1 MAGTLLA
8 NQEPPIT
15 DPSMD
20 PATTSLLT
28 DMATNNVT
36 SWRYRT
42 LAQYNP
48 YMADNPTAL
57 AALANSNASDQ
68 ELFTSA
74 GAMYGAATANS
85 LGSQLTKYSPSTQRS
100 IFATLTPEQQQS
112 LKEMGYSVPK
122 TDLHQNGLFD
132 TLAPVL
138 KPLGVITG
146 GIGKVVSPV
155 LSPALGGLITV
166 SDFAF
171 GKPYRTIRQLDGLTQ
186 GLSFLAGL
194 GAAAGVAFA
203 PVTGGA
209 SLGLTVSLAGF
220 AGITAATG
228 VSVASYTMQGKA
240 DQWADAWSAAYN
252 GEKLFKQS
260 AIKNA
265 KETLNNPDL
274 MSLAK
279 ELALQS
285 EYPGQIIDLAQD
297 IAGTGDALN
306 SNVQLKQ
313 IKEIGLKYFEE
324 GSAEFQ
330 DFYDLTAQIIA
341 QPVFQDALKELEYGK
356 ISLGR
361 DLANLTHLR
370 PGTAPYTWLS
380 GGIDATTQ
388 WFMDPFMFLGNVNK
402 IRKGMARGLTFVDDG
417 AHVQQFLRIAERP
430 EVFSRM
436 EKMAE
441 AVNTRRVDTVR
452 RYANDMIG
460 LYPYLLEHKR
470 DLIAKGILGADEALT
485 GKQVVDWIVHTNSM
499 KSIMKGVG
507 LVNGL
512 RNPIIRSMNE
522 GQYLFKTATGAVKDA
537 AIGLMDV
544 KAEKIMA
551 KTLENPLTRQIVEDA
566 VQNVSPETIA
576 KVTELVGN
584 EEVAKAIIAST
595 VNRETMTLLGK
606 TEDELVTRIVSA
618 ALGEQGT
625 VSQTAYEIGRILG
638 RTPIIGSVAHPFA
651 SFAYRISEGVPKLS
665 AIPFVGD
672 DAANEIRAYT
682 EMYSAAHVPSYT
694 RKIWAD
700 AILGGSSSERV
711 NAISSFIDTVATT
724 SGMRLTQSGNETLE
738 KFLYKFQQAY
748 SGNKSGM
755 RAMDNNSSLT
765 EPTGVLPV
773 ADMATMIPV
782 PDLQTIRKAS
792 TQALAMNLLLGI
804 PESTIA
810 RNAMR
815 RYWVPS
821 VLLRFAFI
829 PRNAS
834 EELLGFMARGGAG
847 SMMQD
852 YGARRLGQ
860 KFVYEDIRAGASKFN
875 QLSPLS
881 KEEAYKISSDWDVP
895 AHMRPVLRIV
905 EKFGAHGRP
914 IVTFLESYAKHLDQF
929 LERGLQ
935 LDSKMFRGLREKA
948 REYETLKLKTPQWG
962 FNSIAR
968 KQNMQ
973 MHLQA
978 LAFGN
983 PYSFRRMLLGGVHND
998 IFEAAMKW
1006 EVGHAAQI
1014 MERAG
1019 TSNTA
1024 PWANQF
1030 DTNNEMRRVVTESGS
1045 DEVRLVN
1052 VSGERTYV
1060 GQTGQGLN
1068 DQPYWDAVLEQRRR
1082 LMDDPIVRE
1091 YLRPVSRV
1099 YDADIQTIVPP
1110 RQLKEFL
1117 DTYQNLRAYNPK
1129 RYNTGLEDLFHTMTL
1144 GTPTRTMFNAQ
1155 VERLKPTKE
1164 LRELAAS
1171 IADPD
1176 DESTLGLLNYVDDLD
1191 SLVNKIVTEFP
1202 GVEVPKF
1209 SELFDVIK
1217 AANTKL
1223 EFGRNRLWIRFGA
1236 QLNYHNDLA
1245 MQLDA
1250 MPALGRDWVHQF
1262 LLTNRDELRTASHL
1276 SDSIKNWNPDKWVG
1290 QNQRLIYRGVTSSTQ
1305 AQVDEQGNLI
1315 LFLQNQNHWGD
1326 EFGAISFSTS
1336 PQQALRYSGNY
1347 DGQSLA
1353 GYGEGKILL
1362 TFDADA
1368 TARAFGID
1376 GLHES
1381 NFWETPGSS
1390 YWDLA
1395 NNIPAEQN
1403 SGMHFLQEARA
1414 PFGRDTDLGHG
1425 EIAGWVRGSN
1435 PNLDEET
1442 RLQDALDDLN
1452 DVIYGYNTGSF
1463 KDLQDGLPNSWAELT
1478 QEQRN
1483 KFFDMSRLEDQPIYY
1498 GDNSII
1504 IPAGKWSATNT
1515 SNENF
1520 IPKFGDDAL
1529 EFLSPEEIAYPEP
1542 YMFSDWEQS
1551 LLDNSKMT
1559 VSPFFASREEAIS
1572 SQDLIGVT
1580 EFRSGKWDKELKL
1593 NRDWMQSPESTK
1605 GFMVDTRLLGEVKSA
1620 AGDGPV
1626 KQFEISLI
1634 KDKLIPKIEQLV
1646 DGQFTDVEKITLRR
1660 YILAS
1665 IDIRQ
1670 PLIFN
1675 DEEAAK
1681 IISQAIEEVYQEA
1694 GFTVHL
1700 GPSKN
1705 VFLPVVLQKGQNYTD
1720 LPEVNKAIDLS
1731 HKIVINRLEQ
1741 YIADPTKL
1749 LPSKTKTGTASIRDD
1764 VKLLINEV
1772 LIEDLANEG
1781 VDPLIKMTI
1790 DLNEEETWRIAQ
1802 IYVAAERDGINKYLD
1817 SLFDWADTATV
1828 DLSKTLNEPA
1838 GKQIFTEQIKDILL
1852 NALTEAAN
1860 TIGKNSDDIY
1870 QHRLFNL
1877 KTSQG
1882 TRNIQLIGTSAG
1894 DFDTSAEH
1902 FPYEWATEQSVSQTQ
1917 RPIFDRMKE
1926 HVEGNLRGGRRQFWA
1941 TRSDSNAPELYF
1953 RGGNGEAQ
1961 VVEKGTRIVDDT
1973 PIYSSPNMESKDL
1986 VSIGDQRHFVL
1997 DDVKYEGNTETLW
2010 SIMAPIF
2017 IDQANKERGKTL
2029 YQLKS
2034 PHITGMF
2041 NRIKA
2046 QFPDKI
2052 LTLDEQIAKYAPNLP
2067 YDEAVDFITST
2078 RGQMMP
2084 GAESLAE
2091 PEMLYLERVGIPYS
2105 SREHVSNTPFGELP
2119 DRELA
2124 HVYNGVN
2131 SNLWDR
2137 IVNLGFNKV
2146 IGPTI
2151 DAISRKPIAFQ
2162 AYVNAFTRNKTHIGW
2177 LLETSTE
2184 HKQMIELVDNLVSQG
2199 VFKQVEGVALERWG
2213 NAGRMIGSVNK
2224 VPYAEAWTDA
2234 QALSFLRSFAV
2245 EGDLSTVV
2253 KQARAAVA
2261 KGRLSIN
2268 DFEANALIKFIEQYG
2283 NDVLATVPKNITPKE
2298 FLTLIDTLKSR
2309 RANMKTIEERV
2320 LGSDPLAK
2328 SYIVNPSSD
2337 GWVTIDKRV
2346 PDANNPL
2353 DIMAD
2358 ILTEDDLNLMDAY
2371 KFRYDRVT
2379 SDAADYAVQ
2388 AAMADIIP
2396 FLDSHEIRSQ
2406 FSEYARG
2413 LMPFFYA
2420 EENFIKRWGRMFA
2433 LDGAPGALALV
2444 RKMQLSYMGLKT
2456 VGIVKTNAQGKDYF
2470 IYPGSE
2476 LLISALD
2483 KIFPGASL
2491 PLTTFLQSPT
2501 DRMIPGFTPQFGA
2514 PSFNPLVSIPVD
2526 LTTWLFPEFQPVE
2539 RKILGDFGAGTTFV
2553 QAILPASLRNTGA
2566 ALYSFYD
2573 PDSNRR
2579 INSAM
2584 MSAIAHLEASGN
2596 GLADNAT
2603 PAQRDEFLDKVRN
2616 HSRIIVFAQALAGW
2630 FTPGPPS
2637 TSQTPD
2643 DENSN
2648 SIALMTGQMTNNPA
2662 DIISADYYALIQEL
2676 GIERGTVR
2684 FNELHPDA
2692 DLTTAYNNN
2701 LAYTVAKTVTISGAP
2716 LPTSEEGFQF
2726 YKSNENLLNQY
2737 PEAGAW
2743 LLPQDGKG
2751 NVRSQWAYDQ
2761 EMIDGLRRNRTPQE
2775 FIDTMKYKEGASI
2788 YFERRDAYTS
2798 KLNELKQT
2806 NNKDG
2811 VKTLNEA
2818 WRLWANTFKLT
2829 HPLFAEQLVNGN
2841 ARERRARTLGQMRI
2855 LLNDPQVPK
2864 AEHFDNMKLLMDT
2877 FDQYSIIKSRL
2888 GIDNSARNRNAI
2900 GDLKLNFSSWVTT
2913 FVTENPEVR
2922 AFWLTVLQPEAG
2934 LE

>member
-8 NQEPPIT
+8 DQQPPST
-15 DPSMD
+15 DPSLD
-20 PATTSLLT
+20 PVTDSLLA

-42 LAQYNP
+42 LALYNP

-68 ELFTSA
+68 ELFTSS
-74 GAMYGAATANS
+74 GAMYGAATSNS
-85 LGSQLTKYSPSTQRS
+85 LASQLTKYSPSTQRS
-100 IFATLTPEQQQS
+100 IFSTLTPEQQQA
-112 LKEMGYSVPK
+112 LKEMGYSTP
-122 TDLHQNGLFD
+122 TNDLHQNGVFD
-132 TLAPVL
+132 MLAPVL
-138 KPLGVITG
+138 KPLGIVTG
-146 GIGKVVSPV
+146 GIGKIVSPV
-155 LSPALGGLITV
+155 LSPLLKDMATIA
-166 SDFAF
+166 DFPFKA
-171 GKPYRTIRQLDGLTQ
+171 YRTVRQLDGLTQ

-194 GAAAGVAFA
+194 GAMAGVALA

-209 SLGLTVSLAGF
+209 SLSLTLSLAGF

-228 VSVASYTMQGKA
+228 VSLASYTLQGKP

-260 AIKNA
+260 SIKNA
-265 KETLNNPDL
+265 KNTLNNPDL

-285 EYPGQIIDLAQD
+285 EYPGQIIDLAKD
-297 IAGTGDALN
+297 IAGTSDALN
-306 SNVQLKQ
+306 SNAQLNQ

-324 GSAEFQ
+324 GSVEFQ
-330 DFYDLTAQIIA
+330 NFYDLTVQIIA

-356 ISLGR
+356 ISIGR

-388 WFMDPFMFLGNVNK
+388 WFMDPFMFVGNINK
-402 IRKGMARGLTFVDDG
+402 TRKAMARGLTFVDDG

-430 EVFSRM
+430 EVAARM
-436 EKMAE
+436 QVVAD

-452 RYANDMIG
+452 RYAGDMIG
-460 LYPYLLEHKR
+460 MYPYLLEHKR
-470 DLIAKGILGADEALT
+470 DLIAKGLLGADEALT
-485 GKQVVDWIVHTNSM
+485 GQNVVDWIVHTNHM

-512 RNPIIRSMNE
+512 RNPLVRGLNE
-522 GQYLFKTATGAVKDA
+522 TQYFFKTATGVIKDA
-537 AIGLMDV
+537 SMGIMDI
-544 KAEKIMA
+544 KAERIMA
-551 KTLENPLTRQIVEDA
+551 KTLEDPATLQFVEMA
-566 VQNVSPETIA
+566 VQNVDPETIA
-576 KVTELVGN
+576 KVTQLVGD
-584 EEVAKAIIAST
+584 EKVAKAIIAST
-595 VNRETMTLLGK
+595 VNQRTMTLLGK
-606 TEDELVTRIVSA
+606 TEDELATRIVSA

-625 VSQTAYEIGRILG
+625 ASQTAYEIGRILG
-638 RTPIIGSVAHPFA
+638 QTPIIGSAAQPFA
-651 SFAYRISEGVPKLS
+651 SFVYRITEGVPALS

-672 DAANEIRAYT
+672 NAAKEIRAYI
-682 EMYSAAHVPSYT
+682 EMYSAANVPSYT

-700 AILGGSSSERV
+700 AILGASPSGRI
-711 NAISSFIDTVATT
+711 NAISSFTDTVATT
-724 SGMRLTQSGNETLE
+724 AGMRLTDEGAAILD
-738 KFLYKFQQAY
+738 KFLYKYQQGY
-748 SGNKSGM
+748 SATKAGM
-755 RAMDNNSSLT
+755 RGMDNGSSLT

-773 ADMATMIPV
+773 ADMATMIPI
-782 PDLQTIRKAS
+782 PDLQSIRKAS
-792 TQALAMNLLLGI
+792 TQALAMKMLLAI
-804 PESTIA
+804 PEQTVV

-815 RYWVPS
+815 RWWVPS
-821 VLLRFAFI
+821 VLLKIGFI
-829 PRNAS
+829 PRNAG
-834 EELLGFMARGGAG
+834 EELVGFMSRGGIG

-860 KFVYEDIRAGASKFN
+860 RAIYEDVKAGALEFN
-875 QLSPLS
+875 QLSSLS
-881 KEEAYKISSDWDVP
+881 KEDAWKIAADWDVP
-895 AHMRPVLRIV
+895 AHMRPVMRVI
-905 EKFGAHGRP
+905 EKFGGHGRP

-935 LDSKMFRGLREKA
+935 INGKLFRSLRGKA
-948 REYETLKLKTPQWG
+948 NQYEVLKLNTPQWG

-998 IFEAAMKW
+998 IFEAAKKW
-1006 EVGHAAQI
+1006 EAGHAAQI
-1014 MERAG
+1014 LERAG

-1024 PWANQF
+1024 PWADQF
-1030 DTNNEMRRVVTESGS
+1030 DTNNELRRVTTENGS
-1045 DEVRLVN
+1045 DEIRLVN
-1052 VSGERTYV
+1052 VSGERAFV
-1060 GQTGQGLN
+1060 GPTSQGVN
-1068 DQPYWDAVLEQRRR
+1068 QQPYWDSVLETRVRM
-1082 LMDDPIVRE
+1082 MDDPIIRE

-1099 YDADIQTIVPP
+1099 YDQDIQNIVPP
-1110 RQLKEFL
+1110 QQLKQFL
-1117 DTYQNLRAYNPK
+1117 DTYQDVKSYNPE

-1144 GTPTRTMFNAQ
+1144 GTPNRTMFNAQ

-1164 LRELAAS
+1164 LRDLANS
-1171 IADPD
+1171 IANPE

-1191 SLVNKIVTEFP
+1191 ALVNRIVTEFP

-1209 SELFDVIK
+1209 GELFDVIK
-1217 AANTKL
+1217 GKSIKG
-1223 EFGRNRLWIRFGA
+1223 EFGRDKLWIRFGA
-1236 QLNYHNDLA
+1236 QLKYHNDLA
-1245 MQLDA
+1245 TQLDA
-1250 MPALGRDWVHQF
+1250 MPELGRDWIHQF
-1262 LLTNRDELRTASHL
+1262 LLTNRDDLRTSSHL

-1315 LFLQNQNHWGD
+1315 LFLQNQDHWGN

-1336 PQQALRYSGNY
+1336 PEQALRYTR
-1347 DGQSLA
+1347 DSLA
-1353 GYGEGKILL
+1353 NNQQGTILL
-1362 TFDADA
+1362 TFDGDA
-1368 TARAFGID
+1368 TARAFGVD

-1381 NFWETPGSS
+1381 NTWDIPGSS
-1390 YWDLA
+1390 YYDLS
-1395 NNIPAEQN
+1395 NNIPDEQN
-1403 SGMHFLQEARA
+1403 AGMYFLQEARA
-1414 PFGRDTDLGHG
+1414 PFGNSTELGHG
-1425 EIAGWVRGSN
+1425 EIAGWVRGLN
-1435 PNLDEET
+1435 PNVDEEARLQEALDELNNVIIAFDTGGYQE
-1442 RLQDALDDLN
+1442 LQDGMPNRWQDLN
-1452 DVIYGYNTGSF
+1452 D
-1463 KDLQDGLPNSWAELT
+1463 
-1478 QEQRN
+1478 EQRS

-1498 GDNSII
+1498 GDHTIT

-1515 SNENF
+1515 ANENF
-1520 IPKFGDDAL
+1520 VPKPERLSRDQFL
-1529 EFLSPEEIAYPEP
+1529 KFLSPEEYPDPKP
-1542 YMFSDWEQS
+1542 YVFSDWEQS
-1551 LLDNSKMT
+1551 LLDNSRMT
-1559 VSPFFASREEAIS
+1559 VSPFFASREEAIN
-1572 SQDLIGVT
+1572 SQDLIAAA
-1580 EFRSGKWDKELKL
+1580 EFRSGKWDKELGI
-1593 NRDWMQSPESTK
+1593 NRDWMQTPESTK
-1605 GFMVDTRLLGEVKSA
+1605 GFMIDTRLLGETKSA
-1620 AGDGPV
+1620 SGESAV
-1626 KQFEISLI
+1626 RLSENSLI
-1634 KDKLIPKIEQLV
+1634 KDKLIPKIESLTNTILDDQ
-1646 DGQFTDVEKITLRR
+1646 EKIQLQR
-1660 YILAS
+1660 YLLS
-1665 IDIRQ
+1665 GIDIRQ
-1670 PLIFN
+1670 PFIVN

-1694 GFTVHL
+1694 GFAVHL
-1700 GPSKN
+1700 GPPKN
-1705 VFLPVVLQKGQNYTD
+1705 VFLPIN
-1720 LPEVNKAIDLS
+1720 NKSATSIINDEKFVKSIDKA
-1731 HKIVINRLEQ
+1731 HDIVISALNNLNITYPQTTLELVFGTLTSSSIIPNIGLDRNEIELVTTTFNEIFTKELED
-1741 YIADPTKL
+1741 YI
-1749 LPSKTKTGTASIRDD
+1749 
-1764 VKLLINEV
+1764 N
-1772 LIEDLANEG
+1772 
-1781 VDPLIKMTI
+1781 
-1790 DLNEEETWRIAQ
+1790 
-1802 IYVAAERDGINKYLD
+1802 
-1817 SLFDWADTATV
+1817 SLFEWADNSTV
-1828 DLSKTLNEPA
+1828 EFSETFNTLQ
-1838 GKQIFTEQIKDILL
+1838 GKKFFTEQIQEITL
-1852 NALTEAAN
+1852 NAQTQAYN
-1860 TIGKNSDDIY
+1860 TLGKNTDEAFR
-1870 QHRLFNL
+1870 HKLFNL
-1877 KTSQG
+1877 KTDNG
-1882 TRNIQLIGTSAG
+1882 TRNINLIGSSAG
-1894 DFDTSAEH
+1894 TFDSSSEH
-1902 FPYEWATEQSVSQTQ
+1902 YPYEWATEQSVSQTQ

-1926 HVEGNLRGGRRQFWA
+1926 HVDGNIRGGRRQFWS
-1941 TRSDSNAPELYF
+1941 TRSDANAPELYH

-1961 VVEKGTRIVDDT
+1961 VVQPGTRIVDDT
-1973 PIYSSPNMESKDL
+1973 PLYSNAKMESQDL
-1986 VSIGDQRHFVL
+1986 ITIGDQRHFVL

-2034 PHITGMF
+2034 PHVTGMF
-2041 NRIKA
+2041 NRVKS
-2046 QFPDKI
+2046 QFPDKV

-2067 YDEAVDFITST
+2067 YDEAVDFVTST
-2078 RGQMMP
+2078 RPGMTV
-2084 GAESLAE
+2084 GAEQLAE
-2091 PEMLYLERVGIPYS
+2091 PEMLYLERVRIPYT
-2105 SREHVSNTPFGELP
+2105 SRDHVSATPFGELP

-2124 HVYNGVN
+2124 HVYNGIN
-2131 SNLWDR
+2131 SGVWDK
-2137 IVNLGFNKV
+2137 IVNFGFNKV

-2177 LLETSTE
+2177 LLETSSE
-2184 HKQMIELVDNLVSQG
+2184 HKNMLELVDRLVSAG
-2199 VFKQVEGVALERWG
+2199 VFKQVDGVALERWG
-2213 NAGRMIGSVNK
+2213 NAGRMIGNVNK
-2224 VPYAEAWTDA
+2224 VPYAEAWSDA

-2245 EGDLSTVV
+2245 DGDLETIV

-2261 KGRLSIN
+2261 KGRLELSKS
-2268 DFEANALIKFIEQYG
+2268 EANALIKFIETYG
-2283 NDVLATVPKNITPKE
+2283 KDVLATVPKNITPKE
-2298 FLTLIDTLKSR
+2298 FLTLTDTLKATR
-2309 RANMKTIEERV
+2309 KNMKTIEERV
-2320 LGSDPLAK
+2320 LNSDPLAK
-2328 SYIVNPSSD
+2328 QYIVNPIND
-2337 GWVTIDKRV
+2337 GWVTIDKRL
-2346 PDANNPL
+2346 PNADNPL

-2358 ILTEDDLNLMDAY
+2358 VLTEDDLNLMDAY
-2371 KFRYDRVT
+2371 QFKYDRVT

-2433 LDGAPGALALV
+2433 LEGAPGALALV
-2444 RKMQLSYMGLKT
+2444 RKMQLSYMGIKT
-2456 VGIVKTNAQGKDYF
+2456 VGIVKTNSQGKDYF

-2501 DRMIPGFTPQFGA
+2501 DRMIPGFNQQFGA

-2539 RKILGDFGAGTTFV
+2539 RTLLGDFGAGTTFV
-2553 QAILPASLRNTGA
+2553 QSIIPASLRNTGA

-2573 PDSNRR
+2573 PESNRR

-2616 HSRIIVFAQALAGW
+2616 HARIIVFAQALAGW
-2630 FTPGPPS
+2630 VTPGPAS
-2637 TSQTPD
+2637 TSQMPD
-2643 DENSN
+2643 DGNSN
-2648 SIALMTGQMTNNPA
+2648 SIALMTGQMTDNPA
-2662 DIISADYYALIQEL
+2662 DLISADYYALIQEL

-2684 FNELHPDA
+2684 FNELHPDS
-2692 DLTTAYNNN
+2692 DLTSAYNNN
-2701 LAYTVAKTVTISGAP
+2701 LAYTVSKSVTISGAP
-2716 LPTSEEGFQF
+2716 LPSSEEGFQF
-2726 YKSNENLLNQY
+2726 YKSNENLLNQF

-2751 NVRSQWAYDQ
+2751 DTRSQWAYDQ

-2798 KLNELKQT
+2798 KLNELKQS
-2806 NNKDG
+2806 NNKNG
-2811 VKTLNEA
+2811 VKILNEA

-2829 HPLFAEQLVNGN
+2829 HPLFAEQLVNGD

-2855 LLNDPQVPK
+2855 LLKDPEVPQ

-2877 FDQYSIIKSRL
+2877 FDQYSVIKSRL
-2888 GIDNSARNRNAI
+2888 GVDNSARNRNAI
-2900 GDLKLNFSSWVTT
+2900 GDLKLNFSSWVTQ

>member
-209 SLGLTVSLAGF
+209 SLGLTLSLAGF

-618 ALGEQGT
+618 ALGEQGS

-1262 LLTNRDELRTASHL
+1262 LLNNRDELRTASHL

-1305 AQVDEQGNLI
+1305 VQVDEQGNLI
-1315 LFLQNQNHWGD
+1315 LFLQNHDHWGP
-1326 EFGAISFSTS
+1326 EFGAVSFTTS
-1336 PQQALRYSGNY
+1336 PEQALRYT
-1347 DGQSLA
+1347 DTHGQSLVTQSNA
-1353 GYGEGKILL
+1353 SSGEGSVLL

-1368 TARAFGID
+1368 VSRAFNGD
-1376 GLHES
+1376 GLHD
-1381 NFWETPGSS
+1381 SS
-1390 YWDLA
+1390 IWGMPDGGQAYRNAPDLV
-1395 NNIPAEQN
+1395 PADQN
-1403 SGMHFLQEARA
+1403 AGMYFMQQSSRV
-1414 PFGRDTDLGHG
+1414 PFSSDERIGHG
-1425 EIAGWVRGSN
+1425 EIAGWVRGLN
-1435 PNLDEET
+1435 PSIDEEE
-1442 RLQDALDDLN
+1442 RLQIALDDLN
-1452 DVIYGYNTGSF
+1452 DVIIGFDTGGYAELREGM
-1463 KDLQDGLPNSWAELT
+1463 PNRWADLT
-1478 QEQRN
+1478 QEQRS

-1498 GDNSII
+1498 GDHSIV
-1504 IPAGKWSATNT
+1504 IPAGKWSATST
-1515 SNENF
+1515 RKIS
-1520 IPKFGDDAL
+1520 PFGKTDING
-1529 EFLSPEEIAYPEP
+1529 EIIT
-1542 YMFSDWEQS
+1542 DWEKS
-1551 LLDNSKMT
+1551 LVNIEAETLSNWEKQLYDNSRMT
-1559 VSPFFASREEAIS
+1559 VAPFFASREEAIS
-1572 SQDLIGVT
+1572 SQDLVGAA

-1605 GFMVDTRLLGEVKSA
+1605 GFMVDTRLLGEVKSSS
-1620 AGDGPV
+1620 GVGSGPV
-1626 KQFEISLI
+1626 KQFETSLI
-1634 KDKLIPKIEQLV
+1634 QDKLIPKLESLT
-1646 DGQFTDVEKITLRR
+1646 GTTLNGVEKARLEN
-1660 YILAS
+1660 YLVVAL
-1665 IDIRQ
+1665 DVRQ
-1670 PLIFN
+1670 PLIVN

-1681 IISQAIEEVYQEA
+1681 LISQAIEEVYQEA

-1700 GPSKN
+1700 GPPKN
-1705 VFLPVVLQKGQNYTD
+1705 VFLPVDTKAATYLEKDSKYVMPRLVVADDSFETIISDVKNGNILTGNSKELIIKNLVRSTPSPNFVL
-1720 LPEVNKAIDLS
+1720 EA
-1731 HKIVINRLEQ
+1731 EE
-1741 YIADPTKL
+1741 KL
-1749 LPSKTKTGTASIRDD
+1749 LFENKF
-1764 VKLLINEV
+1764 NEV
-1772 LIEDLANEG
+1772 FAKE
-1781 VDPLIKMTI
+1781 
-1790 DLNEEETWRIAQ
+1790 LNTYI
-1802 IYVAAERDGINKYLD
+1802 D
-1817 SLFDWADTATV
+1817 SLYFWADRNPQGFIEEFGV
-1828 DLSKTLNEPA
+1828 QGNEFVIS
-1838 GKQIFTEQIKDILL
+1838 GKRVFGEQIEEMVLH
-1852 NALTEAAN
+1852 AQTEAFN
-1860 TIGKNSDDIY
+1860 TIGRNTNTAF
-1870 QHRLFNL
+1870 QHNLFNL
-1877 KTSQG
+1877 STDKG
-1882 TRNIQLIGTSAG
+1882 TRKVGLIGTSAG
-1894 DFDTSAEH
+1894 PFDSSAEYY
-1902 FPYEWATEQSVSQTQ
+1902 PYEWATEQSLNQIQ

-2078 RGQMMP
+2078 RGQMVP

-2131 SNLWDR
+2131 SNIWDR

-2213 NAGRMIGSVNK
+2213 NAGRMIGNVNK

-2268 DFEANALIKFIEQYG
+2268 DSEANALIKFIEQYG

-2476 LLISALD
+2476 LLTSALD

-2751 NVRSQWAYDQ
+2751 DVRSQWAYDQ

>member
-155 LSPALGGLITV
+155 LSPALSGLITV

-194 GAAAGVAFA
+194 GAAAGVVFA

-209 SLGLTVSLAGF
+209 SLGLTLSAGLV
-220 AGITAATG
+220 GITAATG

-297 IAGTGDALN
+297 IAGTGDTLN

-324 GSAEFQ
+324 GSVEFQ
-330 DFYDLTAQIIA
+330 NFYDLAAQIIA

-388 WFMDPFMFLGNVNK
+388 WFLDPFMFLGNINK

-470 DLIAKGILGADEALT
+470 DLIARGILGAGEALT
-485 GKQVVDWIVHTNSM
+485 GQQVVDWIVHTNSM

-551 KTLENPLTRQIVEDA
+551 KTMENPLTRKIVEDA

-576 KVTELVGN
+576 KVTQLVGN
-584 EEVAKAIIAST
+584 EQVAKAIIAST
-595 VNRETMTLLGK
+595 VHRETMTLLGK
-606 TEDELVTRIVSA
+606 TEDEIVTRIVSA

-700 AILGGSSSERV
+700 AILGGSPSERV
-711 NAISSFIDTVATT
+711 NAISSFVDTVATT

-738 KFLYKFQQAY
+738 KFLYRFQQAY

-773 ADMATMIPV
+773 ADMATMIPI
-782 PDLQTIRKAS
+782 PNLQTIRKAS

-829 PRNAS
+829 PRNAG
-834 EELLGFMARGGAG
+834 EELVGFMARGGVG

-860 KFVYEDIRAGASKFN
+860 KFVYEDVRAGASKFN
-875 QLSPLS
+875 QLSPLG

-1060 GQTGQGLN
+1060 GQTGQDLN

-1110 RQLKEFL
+1110 QQLKEFL

-1245 MQLDA
+1245 WQLDA

-1305 AQVDEQGNLI
+1305 VQVDEQGNLI
-1315 LFLQNQNHWGD
+1315 LFLQNQDHWGN
-1326 EFGAISFSTS
+1326 EFGAVSFSTS
-1336 PQQALRYSGNY
+1336 PQQALRYSGSY

-1353 GYGEGKILL
+1353 NNAEGSVLL

-1368 TARAFGID
+1368 TARAFNID
-1376 GLHES
+1376 GLHEA
-1381 NFWETPGSS
+1381 NLWETPGSS
-1390 YWDLA
+1390 YYDLA

-1403 SGMHFLQEARA
+1403 SGMYFLQEARA
-1414 PFGRDTDLGHG
+1414 PFGNSTELGHG
-1425 EIAGWVRGSN
+1425 EIAGWVRGLN
-1435 PNLDEET
+1435 PNLDEEA
-1442 RLQDALDDLN
+1442 RLQNALDDLN

-1463 KDLQDGLPNSWAELT
+1463 KDLQDGMPDRWQDLND
-1478 QEQRN
+1478 EQRN
-1483 KFFDMSRLEDQPIYY
+1483 KFFDMSRVEDQPINY
-1498 GDNSII
+1498 GSSTIT
-1504 IPAGKWSATNT
+1504 IPAGKWSATST
-1515 SNENF
+1515 RKIS
-1520 IPKFGDDAL
+1520 PFGETDING
-1529 EFLSPEEIAYPEP
+1529 EIIT
-1542 YMFSDWEQS
+1542 DWEKS
-1551 LLDNSKMT
+1551 LVDIEAETLSNWEKQLYDNSRMT
-1559 VSPFFASREEAIS
+1559 VAPFFASREGAIS
-1572 SQDLIGVT
+1572 SQDLVGAA

-1605 GFMVDTRLLGEVKSA
+1605 AFMVDTRLLGEVKSSS
-1620 AGDGPV
+1620 GVGSEPV

-1646 DGQFTDVEKITLRR
+1646 DGQFTDLEKITLNR
-1660 YILAS
+1660 YILAA

-1705 VFLPVVLQKGQNYTD
+1705 VFLPIN
-1720 LPEVNKAIDLS
+1720 NKSATSIIDDEKFVKS
-1731 HKIVINRLEQ
+1731 IDKAHDIVISALNNLNITYPQTTLELVFKELTSSSIIPNIGLDTNEAELVTTTFNEIFTKELED
-1741 YIADPTKL
+1741 YI
-1749 LPSKTKTGTASIRDD
+1749 
-1764 VKLLINEV
+1764 N
-1772 LIEDLANEG
+1772 
-1781 VDPLIKMTI
+1781 
-1790 DLNEEETWRIAQ
+1790 
-1802 IYVAAERDGINKYLD
+1802 
-1817 SLFDWADTATV
+1817 SLFEWADTSTV
-1828 DLSKTLNEPA
+1828 EFSETFNTLQ
-1838 GKQIFTEQIKDILL
+1838 GKKFFTEQIQEIIL
-1852 NALTEAAN
+1852 NAQTQAYN
-1860 TIGKNSDDIY
+1860 TLGKNTDEAFR
-1870 QHRLFNL
+1870 HKLFNL
-1877 KTSQG
+1877 KTDNG
-1882 TRNIQLIGTSAG
+1882 TRNINLIGSSAG
-1894 DFDTSAEH
+1894 TFDSSSEH
-1902 FPYEWATEQSVSQTQ
+1902 YPYEWATEQSLGQIQ

-1926 HVEGNLRGGRRQFWA
+1926 HVEGNLRGGRRQFWS

-1961 VVEKGTRIVDDT
+1961 VVQPGTRIVDDT
-1973 PIYSSPNMESKDL
+1973 LIYSSPNMESKDL

-1997 DDVKYEGNTETLW
+1997 DDVKYDGNTETLW

-2046 QFPDKI
+2046 QFPDKT

-2078 RGQMMP
+2078 RGQMVP

-2131 SNLWDR
+2131 SDLWDR
-2137 IVNLGFNKV
+2137 IVNFGFNKV

-2268 DFEANALIKFIEQYG
+2268 NSEANALIKFIEQYG

-2476 LLISALD
+2476 LLTSALD

-2662 DIISADYYALIQEL
+2662 DIISADYYTLIQEL

-2684 FNELHPDA
+2684 FNELHPDS

-2798 KLNELKQT
+2798 KLNELKQS
-2806 NNKDG
+2806 NNKNG

-2888 GIDNSARNRNAI
+2888 GIDNSARNRNAV
-2900 GDLKLNFSSWVTT
+2900 GDLKLNFSSWVTQ